1 MLEFTGERVIP
12 GQVDADLWNEHFCR
26 YLFAARL
33 ARGKRVADLGC
44 GAGYGAAELAKTASS
59 VAGFD
64 IAPEAVEFAASEYR
78 IPTLSFHIASAES
91 IPEPDGAFDLV
102 VSFEVIEH
110 LEDSEALVREARRLV
125 SNNGQFVVSTPNR
138 DYYAESRSESGPNPF
153 HVREFTLEEFRELL
167 SRHFPYVKLF
177 TQNHA
182 AVLAIRPLDEPAG
195 QPVVRTN
202 GDPQAGVA
210 HFFLAV
216 CALSPQVG
224 SPTFLYVPTTA
235 NVLRERERHIQ
246 KLQGFLDQSL
256 REHAG
261 LMEQHHNLEEE
272 LKGVQSWLAK
282 REEELADKV
291 RHVEIL
297 QKEVAG
303 KSEDLSKA
311 LAQLHSTEQELA
323 SRTEWA
329 RQLSQ
334 QKDELDSTLSAVRE
348 SRWLKLGRK
357 LGLGPDLRP

>member
-1 MLEFTGERVIP
+1 MLEFTGERVVP

-44 GAGYGAAELAKTASS
+44 GTGYGAAELAKTANI
-59 VAGFD
+59 VVGFD
-64 IAPEAVEFAASEYR
+64 ISAEAVEFAASEYR
-78 IPTLSFHIASAES
+78 IPNLSFRVAGAENV
-91 IPEPDGAFDLV
+91 PEPDGAFDLI

-110 LEDSEALVREARRLV
+110 LEDSEALAREARRLV
-125 SNNGQFVVSTPNR
+125 SNNGQFIVSTPNR
-138 DYYAESRSESGPNPF
+138 DYYSESRSESGPNPF
-153 HVREFTLEEFRELL
+153 HTREFSLEEFRELL

-182 AVLAIRPLDEPAG
+182 AMLAIRPLDEPAG
-195 QPVVRTN
+195 PPVVRIN
-202 GDPQAGVA
+202 GEAQPEAA

-224 SPTFLYVPTTA
+224 SPTFLYAPTTA

-246 KLQGFLDQSL
+246 KLQEFLDQSL

-261 LMEQHHNLEEE
+261 LVEQHRHLEEE
-272 LKGVQSWLAK
+272 LKGVQSWLAQ
-282 REEELADKV
+282 REEELTDKV

-297 QKEVAG
+297 QKEIAG
-303 KSEDLSKA
+303 GSEDLRKA

-323 SRTEWA
+323 SRTAWA
-329 RQLSQ
+329 QQLNRE
-334 QKDELDSTLSAVRE
+334 KDELVTTLRASWWV
-348 SRWLKLGRK
+348 KLGRK
-357 LGLGPDLRP
+357 LGLGPDIRL